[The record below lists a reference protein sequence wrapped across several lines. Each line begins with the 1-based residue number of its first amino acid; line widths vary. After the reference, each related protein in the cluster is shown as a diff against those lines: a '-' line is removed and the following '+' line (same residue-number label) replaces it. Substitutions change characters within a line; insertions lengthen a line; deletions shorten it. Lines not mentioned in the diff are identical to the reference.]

1 MHVKLGLPAWL
12 NAARASSEIA
22 AASSR
27 TSSASKLLPMFTGCG
42 NAELGVELTGGA
54 RKMLP
59 APRNNGNC
67 DQLSKQY
74 CTEFQCKADQ
84 RSREPL
90 TGDGTTVH
98 PSQTLLGWDVSWQLD
113 VRAVEIGTVHI
124 QLGDQLN
131 WG

>member
-67 DQLSKQY
+67 DQQSKQY
-74 CTEFQCKADQ
+74 
-84 RSREPL
+84 
-90 TGDGTTVH
+90 TVQSSNAKPISAQENH
-98 PSQTLLGWDVSWQLD
+98 
-113 VRAVEIGTVHI
+113 
-124 QLGDQLN
+124 
-131 WG
+131 